1 MICTNLFGYVFSF
14 LFFFSSSSILCFSL
28 SSSPP
33 LPYLSYSSASVVN
46 IMDRERTLYL
56 TSNRFPYFS
65 IKYWRK
71 ESVHLVAPFYQIRVN
86 GCPVRVFIFLAPLL
100 QHIRQPLPVTQGT
113 VSHFRLEAIAS
124 RIKSLTSN
132 YENYISRTERKL

>member
-14 LFFFSSSSILCFSL
+14 LFFFSSSSFLCFSL

-46 IMDRERTLYL
+46 FMDRERTLYL
-56 TSNRFPYFS
+56 PSNRFPYFS

-71 ESVHLVAPFYQIRVN
+71 ESVNLVEPFHQIRVN
-86 GCPVRVFIFLAPLL
+86 GCPARVFTFLAPHL
-100 QHIRQPLPVTQGT
+100 QHTRQPLLVTALTAALQYLGT
-113 VSHFRLEAIAS
+113 AVPP
-124 RIKSLTSN
+124 
-132 YENYISRTERKL
+132 